1 MSRKEEVKDVASM
14 IVKGAVTSIPVL
26 GGVFG
31 EFINKAEQ
39 TTLEER
45 RQEWIALVNARL
57 DCLQKRIDEFSSNDF
72 YVTIAQKTTALAYQ
86 AHSKQ
91 RREQFANMLANSF
104 SGIDIDQDKQL
115 MFIHLLDQLTPLS
128 IKLLKHFSENHYQ
141 ESDYVH
147 GNSMHHVY
155 IVPGTEHFL
164 EYMTKV
170 APEFE
175 DQQYTGNLIMQLVQN
190 HLVTEIDFR
199 VPASPER
206 NQAKHTTS
214 LGDDFLR
221 YIEYK

>member
-1 MSRKEEVKDVASM
+1 MSKDEVKDVAVAV
-14 IVKGAVTSIPVL
+14 VKGAIESIPVV

-39 TTLEER
+39 TALEKR
-45 RQEWIALVNARL
+45 RQEWITLVNARL
-57 DCLQKRIDEFSSNDF
+57 DRLQDRIDELSGNDF

-86 AHSKQ
+86 AHTKQ

-104 SGIDIDQDKQL
+104 AGIDIDQDKQL
-115 MFIHLLDQLTPLS
+115 MFIHLLDQLTPVS
-128 IKLLKHFSENHYQ
+128 IMLLKHLSVNHYK

-155 IVPGTEHFL
+155 TIPGTEHFL
-164 EYMTKV
+164 EYMSKAV
-170 APEFE
+170 SEFK
-175 DQQYTGNLIMQLVQN
+175 DQQYIRNLVLQLVQN
-190 HLVTEIDFR
+190 NLVTEIDFR

-206 NQAKHTTS
+206 NQAKHTTD

-221 YIEYK
+221 YIEYR

>member
-1 MSRKEEVKDVASM
+1 MSRKEGAKGVAST
-14 IVKGAVTSIPVL
+14 IVKGAVASIPVV
-26 GGVFG
+26 GGLFG
-31 EFINKAEQ
+31 EFISKAEQ

-45 RQEWIALVNARL
+45 RQEWMTLINARL
-57 DCLQKRIDEFSSNDF
+57 DRMQECIDEFSSNDF

-86 AHSKQ
+86 THNKQ

-128 IKLLKHFSENHYQ
+128 IMLLKHFSENHYQ
-141 ESDYVH
+141 KSDYVH
-147 GNSMHHVY
+147 GNRMHHVY

-164 EYMTKV
+164 EYMAKV
-170 APEFE
+170 SPEFE
-175 DQQYTGNLIMQLVQN
+175 DQQYVGNLIMQLIQN
-190 HLVTEIDFR
+190 HLITEIDFR
-199 VPASPER
+199 VPASPEK